1 MKHMHPKGM
10 SKGGS
15 MFRNIVMAVLL
26 LLVVYSLSHAASPP
40 VLLASLDAGYML
52 KGDDSRVTR
61 YRYLVSLLD
70 DKYTETPTQIGDM
83 TVTAQKQLKDKYG
96 IRTNLLTIL
105 EDTNRIILSTIN
117 NPKPKYAEWA
127 AAYVV
132 LVGGG
137 QDHKEAALDLQALA
151 QVYGLL

>member
-1 MKHMHPKGM
+1 MVK
-10 SKGGS
+10 
-15 MFRNIVMAVLL
+15 NIVIVFLMTFIVFSSSRAE
-26 LLVVYSLSHAASPP
+26 SPP

-52 KGDDSRVTR
+52 SENDSRVTR
-61 YRYLVSLLD
+61 YSSLLSTLD

-83 TVTAQKQLKDKYG
+83 TVTAQRLLKDEYG
-96 IRTNLLTIL
+96 IRSNLLTIL
-105 EDTNRIILSTIN
+105 EDVNRVIQSTLN
-117 NPKPKYAEWA
+117 NPKPAFKEWV